1 VRFLKKHRVA
11 LIALAVYHFVF
22 FFPTLFMGRIASPND
37 VFYNFEPWKSVRQI
51 SAQNSLINDP
61 PTAYYTVLS
70 LIKTDWRAFHWNPF
84 IGSGVPG
91 FGSTLLAPF
100 SFFPALLLPL
110 PWIYTGIILLKL
122 NVAFWLAYLWLRE
135 ERLGKRG
142 AAVGAILFAA
152 AGPIA
157 VRWWWHV
164 TNAAPLYPAL
174 LWIALR
180 TARGKRTPV
189 WAVGLIALCYALSA
203 FPATMAYGAYAA
215 VAYFLYL
222 IASRVSGVGRRRKH
236 LADEASSLRPP
247 TPDSRLPLK
256 TITVT
261 ALATVLGIMIAAP
274 SFIPLAQLVGRSG
287 YLGSR
292 ANAAAEHVF
301 PFRHLALF
309 VDPDHLGNIA
319 LRDWRGDRALG
330 TLNNYIE
337 ATVYVGIVAL
347 PLIFL
352 AIANRRARSRWFW
365 LAMLA
370 IMLAAMF
377 GVPVIAKMVGSLP
390 GFKYSPL
397 TRIELMLPI
406 AVAYL
411 AAAGAAFLS
420 RGRFRFAIATLLA
433 VAAAGDLAV
442 FAGRFYPYLEPR
454 LASPPSGAT
463 IAFLQAQP
471 KPFRIAP
478 FFDYLWPNSSELYQ
492 LEDVRSHFSSEASYR
507 RLLERIDSSAALTTS
522 TVINFNSLKFDFG
535 DPLVS
540 MLGVRYLLEQRSI
553 DVIKWTIFKNT
564 KPAVKEIAATVL
576 EPGSVTQRHVRVDEE
591 PFYAIELPMELQE
604 TFGRAPHL
612 NVTLTKGN
620 AIVYARSFT
629 AADITALGKIYIPLR
644 PYARL
649 GETVMLRLASNGMR
663 VRMLTG
669 STDVAGDAPLFYGR
683 VMTPLIFER
692 DLPDGRIFRNV
703 GEVPRFHPV
712 VRTRRMTVDELLATK
727 SIDFADEAIVT
738 DSRPTNVEASD
749 AVVTLRSYEDDE
761 QVVDVSAPAKTL
773 LASSQKLT
781 PELRVTVD
789 GRAVDPIQINV
800 LFAGVPIPAGNHRV
814 VFTERLGR
822 RWWPLSGIAL
832 LLLVALSIAD
842 ARRRHFGV
850 ATRMI

>member
-11 LIALAVYHFVF
+11 LIAIAVYHFVF

-37 VFYNFEPWKSVRQI
+37 VFYNFEPWKNVRQV

-70 LIKTDWRAFHWNPF
+70 LIKTDWRAFQWNPF

-142 AAVGAILFAA
+142 AAIGAILFAA

-180 TARGKRTPV
+180 TARGKRTPA
-189 WAVGLIALCYALSA
+189 WIIGLVALCYALSA

-215 VAYFLYL
+215 LAYFVYVTIRERRFAPRV
-222 IASRVSGVGRRRKH
+222 IATSAFATLLGV
-236 LADEASSLRPP
+236 L
-247 TPDSRLPLK
+247 
-256 TITVT
+256 
-261 ALATVLGIMIAAP
+261 IAAP

-301 PFRHLALF
+301 PLRHFALF
-309 VDPDHLGNIA
+309 VNADHLGNIA
-319 LRDWRGDRALG
+319 LRNWRGDRALG
-330 TLNNYIE
+330 TLNNYVE
-337 ATVYVGIVAL
+337 ATVYVGILAL
-347 PLIFL
+347 PLILL
-352 AIANRRARSRWFW
+352 ALANRRARSRWFW

-377 GVPVIAKMVGSLP
+377 GMPVIANAIGRLP

-411 AAAGAAFLS
+411 AAAGGVFLS
-420 RGRFRFAIATLLA
+420 RGRFRIAIAIVLA
-433 VAAAGDLAV
+433 VASAGDLAV
-442 FAGRFYPYLEPR
+442 FAGRFYPYLEPM

-463 IAFLQAQP
+463 VGFLQAQP

-478 FFDYLWPNSSELYQ
+478 FFDYLWPNSSELYR
-492 LEDVRSHFSSEASYR
+492 LEDVRSHFSSEGSYR
-507 RLLERIDSSAALTTS
+507 RLLERVDPSAALTTS
-522 TVINFNSLKFDFG
+522 TVINFNSLKFDFN

-553 DVIKWTIFKNT
+553 DVIKWTVFAHT
-564 KPAVKEIAATVL
+564 KAAVKEIAATVL
-576 EPGSVTQRHVRVDEE
+576 EPGGVMQRHVRVDEE
-591 PFYAIELPMELQE
+591 PFYAIELPVELQAN
-604 TFGRAPHL
+604 FGSAPHL
-612 NVTLTKGN
+612 DVTLTKGA

-629 AADITALGKIYIPLR
+629 LGDVTALGKIYIPLR

-649 GETVMLRLASNGMR
+649 GETVILRVASNGMR

-669 STDVAGDAPLFYGR
+669 ATEIAGDAPLFYGR
-683 VMTPLIFER
+683 VMTPVIFDR

-703 GEVPRFHPV
+703 GEVPRFHAV
-712 VRTRRMTVDELLATK
+712 TRVRRMSVDELLAAK
-727 SIDFADEAIVT
+727 NIDYADEAIVT
-738 DSRPTNVEASD
+738 DPRPLNVQASD

-789 GRAVDPIQINV
+789 GRVVDPVQINV
-800 LFAGVPIPAGNHRV
+800 LFAGIPIAPGNHRV
-814 VFTERLGR
+814 VFTQRLGR
-822 RWWPLSGIAL
+822 RWWVMAAIAL
-832 LLLVALSIAD
+832 LLLIALSVAD
-842 ARRRHFGV
+842 GRRRYFGV
-850 ATRMI
+850 ATRMT

>member
-1 VRFLKKHRVA
+1 MRILKKHRVA

-37 VFYNFEPWKSVRQI
+37 VFYNSEPWKSVRQV

-70 LIKTDWRAFHWNPF
+70 LIKTDWHAFQWNPF

-142 AAVGAILFAA
+142 AAIGAIIFAA

-180 TARGKRTPV
+180 TARGKRTPG
-189 WAVGLIALCYALSA
+189 WAIGLITLCYALSA

-215 VAYFLYL
+215 VAYFVYL
-222 IASRVSGVGRRRKH
+222 AIRERRFAPRV
-236 LADEASSLRPP
+236 L
-247 TPDSRLPLK
+247 TT
-256 TITVT
+256 TIF
-261 ALATVLGIMIAAP
+261 ATFLGIVIAAP

-301 PFRHLALF
+301 PLRHFALF
-309 VDPDHLGNIA
+309 VNPDHLGNIA

-347 PLIFL
+347 LLVFI
-352 AIANRRARSRWFW
+352 AIVNRRARSRWFW

-377 GVPVIAKMVGSLP
+377 GMPVIAKIVGNLP

-397 TRIELMLPI
+397 TRIELVMPI

-420 RGRFRFAIATLLA
+420 RGRFRIAIAVLLA
-433 VAAAGDLAV
+433 VSSAGDLAM
-442 FAGRFYPYLEPR
+442 FAGRFYPYIEPS
-454 LASPPSGAT
+454 LASPPTGAT

-478 FFDYLWPNSSELYQ
+478 FFDYLWPNSSELYR

-507 RLLERIDSSAALTTS
+507 RLLERIDPSAALTTS
-522 TVINFNSLKFDFG
+522 TVINFNSLKFDFN
-535 DPLVS
+535 DPFVS

-553 DVIKWTIFKNT
+553 DVMKWTIFKNT
-564 KPAVKEIAATVL
+564 KAAVKEIAATEL
-576 EPGSVTQRHVRVDEE
+576 EPGRVMQRHVRVDEE
-591 PFYAIELPMELQE
+591 PFYAIELPMELLA
-604 TFGRAPHL
+604 TLGRVPHL
-612 NVTLTKGN
+612 DVTLIKGT

-629 AADITALGKIYIPLR
+629 AGDITALGKIYIPLR

-649 GETVMLRLASNGMR
+649 GETVMLRIASAGMR

-669 STDVAGDAPLFYGR
+669 ATEVVGDAPLFYGR

-703 GEVPRFHPV
+703 AEVPRFHPV
-712 VRTRRMTVDELLATK
+712 SRVRAMSDDEMLARRDF
-727 SIDFADEAIVT
+727 DFAEEAVVA
-738 DSRPTNVEASD
+738 PEAKVEAHPTD
-749 AVVTLRSYEDDE
+749 ARIERLLYGDARSKLH
-761 QVVDVSAPAKTL
+761 VDASQPWF
-773 LASSQKLT
+773 LASSEKLT
-781 PELRVTVD
+781 PELRITID
-789 GRAVDPIQINV
+789 GAEAKVVPINI
-800 LFAGVPIPAGNHRV
+800 LFAGASVPAGKHTI
-814 VFTERLGR
+814 VFERRIGRGWWWVSAFGVLLFATSLLPPGLSGR
-822 RWWPLSGIAL
+822 RKAT
-832 LLLVALSIAD
+832 
-842 ARRRHFGV
+842 
-850 ATRMI
+850 ATRA

>member
-1 VRFLKKHRVA
+1 LRVIKKHRVA

-37 VFYNFEPWKSVRQI
+37 VFYNFEPWKSVRQGV
-51 SAQNSLINDP
+51 AQNSLINDP

-100 SFFPALLLPL
+100 SFVPALLLPL

-142 AAVGAILFAA
+142 AAIGAIVFAA

-164 TNAAPLYPAL
+164 TNAAPFYPAL
-174 LWIALR
+174 LWITLR
-180 TARGKRTPV
+180 TARGKRTPA
-189 WAVGLIALCYALSA
+189 WAIGLVALCYALSA

-215 VAYFLYL
+215 VGYFVYL
-222 IASRVSGVGRRRKH
+222 AIRERRFAPRIV
-236 LADEASSLRPP
+236 AA
-247 TPDSRLPLK
+247 
-256 TITVT
+256 T
-261 ALATVLGIMIAAP
+261 AFAALLGIMIAAP

-287 YLGSR
+287 YLGTR
-292 ANAAAEHVF
+292 ANAASEHVF
-301 PFRHLALF
+301 PLHHLALF
-309 VDPDHLGNIA
+309 VNPNHLGNIA

-330 TLNNYIE
+330 TLNNYVE
-337 ATVYVGIVAL
+337 ATVYVGVVAL
-347 PLIFL
+347 MLIL
-352 AIANRRARSRWFW
+352 VAMAYRRARARWFW

-377 GVPVIAKMVGSLP
+377 GMPVIAKIVGNLP

-397 TRIELMLPI
+397 TRVEMMLPI

-420 RGRFRFAIATLLA
+420 RGPFRIAIAVLLA
-433 VAAAGDLAV
+433 AASAADLAV
-442 FAGRFYPYLEPR
+442 FAGRFYPYIEPR

-463 IAFLQAQP
+463 VMFLQAQP

-478 FFDYLWPNSSELYQ
+478 FFDYLWPNSSELYH

-507 RLLERIDSSAALTTS
+507 RLLERIDPSAALTTS
-522 TVINFNSLKFDFG
+522 TVINFNSLKFNFD

-540 MLGVRYLLEQRSI
+540 MLGIRYFLEQRSI
-553 DVIKWTIFKNT
+553 DVMKWTILKNT
-564 KPAVKEIAATVL
+564 KPAVKEIAATTM
-576 EPGSVTQRHVRVDEE
+576 EPGGVMQRHVRVDEE
-591 PFYAIELPMELQE
+591 PFYAIELPIELQN
-604 TFGRAPHL
+604 TMGRAPHL
-612 NVTLTKGN
+612 DVTLTKGTT
-620 AIVYARSFT
+620 IVYARSFT
-629 AADITALGKIYIPLR
+629 AGDITALGKIYIPLR
-644 PYARL
+644 PCARL
-649 GETVMLRLASNGMR
+649 GETVVMRLASNGMR
-663 VRMLTG
+663 LRMLTG
-669 STDVAGDAPLFYGR
+669 AIDVAGDAPLFYDR

-692 DLPDGRIFRNV
+692 DFPDGRIFRNV
-703 GEVPRFHPV
+703 AEVPRFHAV
-712 VRTRRMTVDELLATK
+712 TRVRRMSVDELLAAK
-727 SIDFADEAIVT
+727 NIDFADEAIVT
-738 DSRPTNVEASD
+738 DPRPMNVEASD
-749 AVVTLRSYEDDE
+749 AVVTLRSYQDDE
-761 QVVDVSAPAKTL
+761 QIVDVAAPAKTL

-789 GRAVDPIQINV
+789 GRAVEPVQINV
-800 LFAGVPIPAGNHRV
+800 LFAGVPLPAGNHRV

-822 RWWPLSGIAL
+822 RWWPIAGIAL
-832 LLLVALSIAD
+832 LLLIALSVVD
-842 ARRRHFGV
+842 ARRHFGV

>member
-1 VRFLKKHRVA
+1 LRFLRKHRVA

-37 VFYNFEPWKSVRQI
+37 VFYNFEPWKSVRQGV
-51 SAQNSLINDP
+51 AQNSLINDP

-70 LIKTDWRAFHWNPF
+70 LIKTDWHAFHWNPF

-100 SFFPALLLPL
+100 SFVPALLLPL

-142 AAVGAILFAA
+142 AAVGAIVFAA

-180 TARGKRTPV
+180 TARGKRTPA
-189 WAVGLIALCYALSA
+189 WAVGLVALCYALSA

-215 VAYFLYL
+215 VAYFIYL
-222 IASRVSGVGRRRKH
+222 AIRERRFAPRV
-236 LADEASSLRPP
+236 
-247 TPDSRLPLK
+247 
-256 TITVT
+256 
-261 ALATVLGIMIAAP
+261 LATTIFATILGITIAAP
-274 SFIPLAQLVGRSG
+274 SFIPLAQLVGRTG

-301 PFRHLALF
+301 PLRHLVLF
-309 VDPDHLGNIA
+309 VNPDNLGNIA
-319 LRDWRGDRALG
+319 LRDWRGDHALG
-330 TLNNYIE
+330 TLNNYVE

-347 PLIFL
+347 LLIVV
-352 AIANRRARSRWFW
+352 AIPNRRARSRWFW

-377 GVPVIAKMVGSLP
+377 GMPVIAKIVGNLP

-397 TRIELMLPI
+397 TRVEMMMPI
-406 AVAYL
+406 AIAYL
-411 AAAGAAFLS
+411 AAAGAAFVS
-420 RGRFRFAIATLLA
+420 RGRFRIAIAMLLA
-433 VAAAGDLAV
+433 VASAADLAM
-442 FAGRFYPYLEPR
+442 FAGRFYPYIEPGI
-454 LASPPSGAT
+454 ASPPSGPT
-463 IAFLQAQP
+463 VAFLQAQP

-478 FFDYLWPNSSELYQ
+478 FFDYLWPNSSELYH

-507 RLLERIDSSAALTTS
+507 RLLERIDPSAALTSS
-522 TVINFNSLKFDFG
+522 TVITFNSLKFNFA

-540 MLGVRYLLEQRSI
+540 MLGVRYFVEHRSI
-553 DVIKWTIFKNT
+553 DVMRWMILKNT
-564 KPAVKEIAATVL
+564 QPAVKEIAATTL
-576 EPGSVTQRHVRVDEE
+576 EPGGAMQRHVRVDEE
-591 PFYAIELPMELQE
+591 PFYAIELPLELQAAL
-604 TFGRAPHL
+604 GRAPHL
-612 NVTLTKGN
+612 DVTLTKGS
-620 AIVYARSFT
+620 AIVYSRSFT
-629 AADITALGKIYIPLR
+629 AGDITALGKIYIPLR

-649 GETVMLRLASNGMR
+649 GETVMLRLASSGIR
-663 VRMLTG
+663 LRMLTG
-669 STDVAGDAPLFYGR
+669 ATEIAGDAPLFYDR
-683 VMTPLIFER
+683 ITTPVIFER
-692 DLPDGRIFRNV
+692 DFPDGRIFRNV
-703 GEVPRFHPV
+703 AEVPRFHAV
-712 VRTRRMTVDELLATK
+712 ARVRRMSVDQLLATK
-727 SIDFADEAIVT
+727 NIDFADEAIVT
-738 DSRPTNVEASD
+738 DPRPSNVDAAD
-749 AVVTLRSYEDDE
+749 AVVTLRSYQDDE
-761 QVVDVSAPAKTL
+761 QIVDVSAPAKTL

-789 GRAVDPIQINV
+789 GHNVDPIQINV
-800 LFAGVPIPAGNHRV
+800 LFAGIPIPSGSHRV

-822 RWWPLSGIAL
+822 TWWPIAGTAL
-832 LLLVALSIAD
+832 LLLIALAIVD
-842 ARRRHFGV
+842 ARRPHFGV

>member
-1 VRFLKKHRVA
+1 LRAIKKHRVA
-11 LIALAVYHFVF
+11 LIALTVYHLVF

-37 VFYNFEPWKSVRQI
+37 VFFNHEPWKSVRQV
-51 SAQNSLINDP
+51 SAQNSLFNDP

-100 SFFPALLLPL
+100 SFFPALLLPM

-122 NVAFWLAYLWLRE
+122 NIAFWLAYLWLRE

-142 AAVGAILFAA
+142 AAIGAILFAA

-180 TARGKRTPV
+180 TARGKRTPA

-215 VAYFLYL
+215 LAYFVFL
-222 IASRVSGVGRRRKH
+222 IGSRVTGVGSRRKDNGS
-236 LADEASSLRPP
+236 ASLRLP

-256 TITVT
+256 PITFA
-261 ALATVLGIMIAAP
+261 ALATLLGIMIAAP

-301 PFRHLALF
+301 PLHHFALF
-309 VDPDHLGNIA
+309 VNPDHLGNTA
-319 LRDWRGDRALG
+319 LRDWRGDHALG
-330 TLNNYIE
+330 NLNNYIE
-337 ATVYVGIVAL
+337 ATVYIGIVAL

-370 IMLAAMF
+370 VMLAAMF
-377 GVPVIAKMVGSLP
+377 GMPVVAKIIGSLP

-397 TRIELMLPI
+397 TRIQMMLPI

-420 RGRFRFAIATLLA
+420 RGRFRIAIAVVLA
-433 VAAAGDLAV
+433 VAAAGDLAT

-463 IAFLQAQP
+463 VAFLQAQP

-478 FFDYLWPNSSELYQ
+478 FFDYLWPNSSELYR
-492 LEDVRSHFSSEASYR
+492 LEDVRSHFSSEGSYR
-507 RLLERIDSSAALTTS
+507 RLLERIDPSAALTTS
-522 TVINFNSLKFDFG
+522 TVIYFNSLKFNFDE
-535 DPLVS
+535 PLVS
-540 MLGVRYLLEQRSI
+540 MLGVRYFVEHRSI
-553 DVIKWTIFKNT
+553 DVMRWMILKNT

-576 EPGSVTQRHVRVDEE
+576 EPRGVIQRHVRVDQE
-591 PFYAIELPMELQE
+591 PFYAIELPIELQK
-604 TFGRAPHL
+604 TFGGAPHL
-612 NVTLTKGN
+612 DVTLIKGTS
-620 AIVYARSFT
+620 IVYARSFT
-629 AADITALGKIYIPLR
+629 ADDINALGKIYIPLR

-649 GETVMLRLASNGMR
+649 GETVMLRLASSGMR

-669 STDVAGDAPLFYGR
+669 ATEMAGDAPLFYDR
-683 VMTPLIFER
+683 VFTPLIFER

-703 GEVPRFHPV
+703 AEVPRFHSV
-712 VRTRRMTVDELLATK
+712 TRVRRMTTDELLATK
-727 SIDFADEAIVT
+727 NIDFADEAIVT
-738 DSRPTNVEASD
+738 DPRPLNVDASD
-749 AVVTLRSYEDDE
+749 AVVTLRSYQDDE
-761 QVVDVSAPAKTL
+761 QIVDVSAPAKTL
-773 LASSQKLT
+773 MASSQKLT
-781 PELRVTVD
+781 PELRVTID
-789 GRAVDPIQINV
+789 GRVVEPIQINV
-800 LFAGVPIPAGNHRV
+800 LFAGVAIPPGNHRV
-814 VFTERLGR
+814 VFTQRLGR
-822 RWWPLSGIAL
+822 SWWPLSGIAL
-832 LLLVALSIAD
+832 LLLIALSIID

>member
-1 VRFLKKHRVA
+1 LRAIKKHRVA
-11 LIALAVYHFVF
+11 LIALAVYHLVF

-37 VFYNFEPWKSVRQI
+37 VFFNFEPWKSVGQV
-51 SAQNSLINDP
+51 SAQNSLLNDP

-100 SFFPALLLPL
+100 SFFPALLLPM

-189 WAVGLIALCYALSA
+189 WAIGLIALCYALSA

-215 VAYFLYL
+215 VAYFVFL
-222 IASRVSGVGRRRKH
+222 IGSRGSGVGGRRKDDVS
-236 LADEASSLRPP
+236 ASLRPP

-256 TITVT
+256 PITVA
-261 ALATVLGIMIAAP
+261 ALATLLGIMIAAP

-301 PFRHLALF
+301 PLHHLALF
-309 VDPDHLGNIA
+309 VDPDHLGNVA

-330 TLNNYIE
+330 NLNNYIE
-337 ATVYVGIVAL
+337 ATVYAGIVAL

-352 AIANRRARSRWFW
+352 ALANRRARSRWFW

-377 GVPVIAKMVGSLP
+377 GLPVIAKIIGSLP

-397 TRIELMLPI
+397 TRIEMMLPI

-420 RGRFRFAIATLLA
+420 RGRFRIAIAVVLA
-433 VAAAGDLAV
+433 IAAAGDLAV

-454 LASPPSGAT
+454 LASPPTGAT

-478 FFDYLWPNSSELYQ
+478 FFDYLWPNSSELYR
-492 LEDVRSHFSSEASYR
+492 LEDVRSHFSSEGSYR
-507 RLLERIDSSAALTTS
+507 RLLERIDPSAALTTS
-522 TVINFNSLKFDFG
+522 TVINFNSLKFNFD

-540 MLGVRYLLEQRSI
+540 MLGVRYFVEQRSI
-553 DVIKWTIFKNT
+553 DVMKWTIFKNT
-564 KPAVKEIAATVL
+564 KPAVKEIAAAVL
-576 EPGSVTQRHVRVDEE
+576 EPGRVMQRHVRVDEE
-591 PFYAIELPMELQE
+591 PFYAIEVPVELQA
-604 TFGRAPHL
+604 TFGRTPHL
-612 NVTLTKGN
+612 DVTLTKG
-620 AIVYARSFT
+620 ASIVYARSFT
-629 AADITALGKIYIPLR
+629 AGDITALGKIYIPLR

-649 GETVMLRLASNGMR
+649 GDTVMLRLASSGMR

-669 STDVAGDAPLFYGR
+669 ATEIAGDAPLFYDR
-683 VMTPLIFER
+683 VFTPLIFER

-703 GEVPRFHPV
+703 AEVPRFHV
-712 VRTRRMTVDELLATK
+712 VTRVRRMTVDELLATK
-727 SIDFADEAIVT
+727 NIDYADEAIVT
-738 DSRPTNVEASD
+738 DPRLVNVAASD
-749 AVVTLRSYEDDE
+749 AVVTLRSYQDDE
-761 QVVDVSAPAKTL
+761 QVVDVVAPAKTL

-781 PELRVTVD
+781 PELRVTID
-789 GRAVDPIQINV
+789 GRVVEPIQINV
-800 LFAGVPIPAGNHRV
+800 LFAGVPIPPGNHRV
-814 VFTERLGR
+814 VFTQRLGR
-822 RWWPLSGIAL
+822 SWWPLSGIAL
-832 LLLVALSIAD
+832 LLLIALSIID

>member
-1 VRFLKKHRVA
+1 MRLLKKHRVA

-37 VFYNFEPWKSVRQI
+37 VFYNFEPWKTVRQVD
-51 SAQNSLINDP
+51 AQNSLINDP

-91 FGSTLLAPF
+91 FGSTLLSPF

-135 ERLGKRG
+135 ERLGKYG

-164 TNAAPLYPAL
+164 TNAAPFYPAL

-180 TARGKRTPV
+180 IARGKRTPA
-189 WAVGLIALCYALSA
+189 WAIGLVALCYGLSA

-215 VAYFLYL
+215 VAYFLF
-222 IASRVSGVGRRRKH
+222 IVIRERRFAPRV
-236 LADEASSLRPP
+236 
-247 TPDSRLPLK
+247 
-256 TITVT
+256 IVT
-261 ALATVLGIMIAAP
+261 AAIATGLGIMIAAP
-274 SFIPLAQLVGRSG
+274 SFVPLAQLVRRSG

-301 PFRHLALF
+301 PPRHFALF
-309 VDPDHLGNIA
+309 LNPDHLGNRA
-319 LRDWRGDRALG
+319 LRDWRGDRGLG

-337 ATVYVGIVAL
+337 ATVYVGIVTL
-347 PLIFL
+347 LLIV
-352 AIANRRARSRWFW
+352 AAVANRRARSRWFW

-370 IMLAAMF
+370 VMLAAMF
-377 GVPVIAKMVGSLP
+377 GLAPVARIIAALP

-397 TRIELMLPI
+397 TRIEMMLPI
-406 AVAYL
+406 ATAYL
-411 AAAGAAFLS
+411 AAAGAAFVA
-420 RGRFRFAIATLLA
+420 RGRYRMAIGALLA
-433 VAAAGDLAV
+433 VVAAADLAV

-454 LASPPSGAT
+454 LASPPVTTT
-463 IAFLQAQP
+463 IAFLQSQP

-478 FFDYLWPNSSELYQ
+478 FFDYLWPNSAELYR

-507 RLLERIDSSAALTTS
+507 RLLERIDPSAALTTN
-522 TVINFNSLKFDFG
+522 TVINFNSLKFDFN
-535 DPLVS
+535 DPLLS

-564 KPAVKEIAATVL
+564 KPGVQEVSATVL
-576 EPGSVTQRHVRVDEE
+576 EPGRSMQRHIRIDSV
-591 PFYAIELPMELQE
+591 PFYAIELPVEVQE
-604 TFGRAPHL
+604 ALGRAPHL
-612 NVTLTKGN
+612 DVTLTKGGS
-620 AIVYARSFT
+620 IVYARSFT
-629 AADITALGKIYIPLR
+629 PGDMTALAKVYIPLR
-644 PYARL
+644 PFARL
-649 GETVMLRLASNGMR
+649 GETVVLRVASSGMR
-663 VRMLTG
+663 VRLLTG
-669 STDVAGDAPLFYGR
+669 ATEVAGDAPLFYGR
-683 VMTPLIFER
+683 VETPVIFER

-703 GEVPRFHPV
+703 GEVPRFHAV
-712 VRTRRMTVDELLATK
+712 TRVRRMTSEELLATK
-727 SIDFADEAIVT
+727 NIDFADEAIVT
-738 DSRPTNVEASD
+738 DRRQLAVDASE
-749 AVVTLRSYEDDE
+749 AVVTLREYHDDQ
-761 QVVDVSAPAKTL
+761 QVVDVVAPANTL

-789 GRAVDPIQINV
+789 GRTVEPIEINI
-800 LFAGVPIPAGNHRV
+800 LFAGVPVPAGNHRV

-822 RWWPLSGIAL
+822 GWWWLSGIAL
-832 LLLVALSIAD
+832 ALLAALAVFD
-842 ARRRHFGV
+842 ARSLPVTSALQRG
-850 ATRMI
+850 

>member
-1 VRFLKKHRVA
+1 LRYLRKHRVA
-11 LIALAVYHFVF
+11 LIALAVYHLVF

-37 VFYNFEPWKSVRQI
+37 VFFNFEPWKSAGQTV
-51 SAQNSLINDP
+51 AQNSLVNDP

-110 PWIYTGIILLKL
+110 PWVYTGIILLKL
-122 NVAFWLAYLWLRE
+122 NIAFWLAYLWLRE

-142 AAVGAILFAA
+142 AAIGAILFAA
-152 AGPIA
+152 AGPIG

-164 TNAAPLYPAL
+164 TNAVPLYPAL

-180 TARGKRTPV
+180 TARGKRTPA
-189 WAVGLIALCYALSA
+189 WAIGLIALCYALSA

-215 VAYFLYL
+215 VAYFIFL
-222 IASRVSGVGRRRKH
+222 IGSRVSGVGGRRKDDVS
-236 LADEASSLRPP
+236 ASLRPP

-256 TITVT
+256 QITVA
-261 ALATVLGIMIAAP
+261 ALATLLGIMIAAP

-301 PFRHLALF
+301 PLHHFALF
-309 VDPDHLGNIA
+309 VNPDRLGNVA

-330 TLNNYIE
+330 NLNNYIE
-337 ATVYVGIVAL
+337 ATVYTGIVAL

-352 AIANRRARSRWFW
+352 ALANRRARSRWFW
-365 LAMLA
+365 LATLA

-377 GVPVIAKMVGSLP
+377 GMPVIAKIIGSLP

-397 TRIELMLPI
+397 TRIEMMMPI

-420 RGRFRFAIATLLA
+420 RGRFRIAIAVVLA
-433 VAAAGDLAV
+433 IAAAGDLAV

-454 LASPPSGAT
+454 LASPPTGAT
-463 IAFLQAQP
+463 VAFLQAQP

-478 FFDYLWPNSSELYQ
+478 FFDYRWPNSSELYR
-492 LEDVRSHFSSEASYR
+492 LEDVRSHFSSEGSYR
-507 RLLERIDSSAALTTS
+507 RLLERIDPSAALTTS
-522 TVINFNSLKFDFG
+522 TVINFNSLKFNFD

-540 MLGVRYLLEQRSI
+540 MLGVRYFVEQRSI
-553 DVIKWTIFKNT
+553 DVMKWTIFKST
-564 KPAVKEIAATVL
+564 KPAVKEIAAMVL
-576 EPGSVTQRHVRVDEE
+576 QPGGVTQRHVRVDEE
-591 PFYAIELPMELQE
+591 PFYAIEVPVELQA
-604 TFGRAPHL
+604 TFGRTPHL
-612 NVTLTKGN
+612 DVTLTKG
-620 AIVYARSFT
+620 ATIVYARSFT
-629 AADITALGKIYIPLR
+629 AGDITALGKIYIPLR

-649 GETVMLRLASNGMR
+649 GETVTLRLASSGMR

-669 STDVAGDAPLFYGR
+669 ATEIAGDAPLFYDR
-683 VMTPLIFER
+683 VFTPLIFER

-703 GEVPRFHPV
+703 AEVPRFHAV
-712 VRTRRMTVDELLATK
+712 TRVRRMTVDELLATK
-727 SIDFADEAIVT
+727 NIDFADEAIVT
-738 DSRPTNVEASD
+738 DPRPVHVEASD
-749 AVVTLRSYEDDE
+749 AVMTLRSYQDDE
-761 QVVDVSAPAKTL
+761 QIVDVSAPAKTL

-781 PELRVTVD
+781 PELRVTID
-789 GRAVDPIQINV
+789 GRDVEPVQINV
-800 LFAGVPIPAGNHRV
+800 LFAGVPIPPGNHRV
-814 VFTERLGR
+814 VFTQRLGR
-822 RWWPLSGIAL
+822 SWWPLSGIAL
-832 LLLVALSIAD
+832 LLLIALSIID
-842 ARRRHFGV
+842 ARRRHFFV

>member
-1 VRFLKKHRVA
+1 LRFLRKHRVA

-37 VFYNFEPWKSVRQI
+37 VFYNFEPWKSVRQGV
-51 SAQNSLINDP
+51 AQNSLINDP

-70 LIKTDWRAFHWNPF
+70 LIKNDCRAFHWNPF

-100 SFFPALLLPL
+100 SFIPALLLPL

-142 AAVGAILFAA
+142 AAIGTIVFAA

-180 TARGKRTPV
+180 TARGKRTPA
-189 WAVGLIALCYALSA
+189 WAIGLIAFCYALSA

-215 VAYFLYL
+215 VAYFVYL
-222 IASRVSGVGRRRKH
+222 AIRERRFAPRV
-236 LADEASSLRPP
+236 L
-247 TPDSRLPLK
+247 T
-256 TITVT
+256 TTVF
-261 ALATVLGIMIAAP
+261 ATLLGITIAAP
-274 SFIPLAQLVGRSG
+274 SFIPLAQLVSRTG

-292 ANAAAEHVF
+292 ANAAVEHFF
-301 PFRHLALF
+301 PLRHLVLF
-309 VDPDHLGNIA
+309 VNPDHLGNIA
-319 LRDWRGDRALG
+319 LRDWRGDHALG
-330 TLNNYIE
+330 TLNNYVE
-337 ATVYVGIVAL
+337 ATVYFGIVAL
-347 PLIFL
+347 LLIFF

-377 GVPVIAKMVGSLP
+377 GMPVIAKVVGNLP

-420 RGRFRFAIATLLA
+420 RGRFRIAIAIVLA
-433 VAAAGDLAV
+433 VVSSADLAM
-442 FAGRFYPYLEPR
+442 FAGRFYPYIEPS
-454 LASPPSGAT
+454 LASPPSGPT
-463 IAFLQAQP
+463 IAFLRAQP

-478 FFDYLWPNSSELYQ
+478 FFDYLWPNTSELYH

-507 RLLERIDSSAALTTS
+507 RLLERIDPSAALTTS
-522 TVINFNSLKFDFG
+522 TVITFNSLKFNFG

-540 MLGVRYLLEQRSI
+540 MLGVRYFLEHRSI
-553 DVIKWTIFKNT
+553 DVMRWMILKNT
-564 KPAVKEIAATVL
+564 KPAVKEIAATTL
-576 EPGSVTQRHVRVDEE
+576 EPGGVMQRHVRVDEE
-591 PFYAIELPMELQE
+591 PFYAIELPLELLAPL
-604 TFGRAPHL
+604 GHAPHL
-612 NVTLTKGN
+612 GVTLTKGT
-620 AIVYARSFT
+620 AIVYSRSFT
-629 AADITALGKIYIPLR
+629 AGDITALGKIYIPLR

-649 GETVMLRLASNGMR
+649 GETVMLRLASSGMR
-663 VRMLTG
+663 LRMLTG
-669 STDVAGDAPLFYGR
+669 ATEIAGDAPLFYDR
-683 VMTPLIFER
+683 ITTPVIFER
-692 DLPDGRIFRNV
+692 DFPDGRIFRNV
-703 GEVPRFHPV
+703 AEVPRFHAV
-712 VRTRRMTVDELLATK
+712 TRVRRMSVDQLLATK
-727 SIDFADEAIVT
+727 NIDFADEAIVT
-738 DSRPTNVEASD
+738 DPRPLNVDASD
-749 AVVTLRSYEDDE
+749 AVVTLRSYQDDE
-761 QVVDVSAPAKTL
+761 QIVDVSAPAKTL

-789 GRAVDPIQINV
+789 GQNIDPIQINV
-800 LFAGVPIPAGNHRV
+800 LFAGIPIPSGSHRV

-822 RWWPLSGIAL
+822 RWWPIAGTAL
-832 LLLVALSIAD
+832 LLLIALSVVD

>member
-1 VRFLKKHRVA
+1 LRFLKKHRVA

-37 VFYNFEPWKSVRQI
+37 VFYNFEPWKSVRQGV
-51 SAQNSLINDP
+51 AQNSLINDP

-70 LIKTDWRAFHWNPF
+70 LIKTDWSAFHWNPF

-100 SFFPALLLPL
+100 SFVPALLLPL

-122 NVAFWLAYLWLRE
+122 NIAFGLAYLWLRE

-142 AAVGAILFAA
+142 AAIGAIVFAA

-180 TARGKRTPV
+180 TARGKRTPA
-189 WAVGLIALCYALSA
+189 WAIGSIALCYALSA

-215 VAYFLYL
+215 VAYFVYL
-222 IASRVSGVGRRRKH
+222 AIRERRFAPRV
-236 LADEASSLRPP
+236 
-247 TPDSRLPLK
+247 
-256 TITVT
+256 
-261 ALATVLGIMIAAP
+261 LATTIFAAILGITIAAP
-274 SFIPLAQLVGRSG
+274 SFIPLAQLVGRTG

-301 PFRHLALF
+301 PLRHLALF
-309 VDPDHLGNIA
+309 VNPDRLGNIA
-319 LRDWRGDRALG
+319 LRDWRGDHALG
-330 TLNNYIE
+330 TLNNYVE

-347 PLIFL
+347 LLIVV

-365 LAMLA
+365 LSMLA

-377 GVPVIAKMVGSLP
+377 GMPVIAKLIGNLP

-420 RGRFRFAIATLLA
+420 RGRFRMAIAMLLA
-433 VAAAGDLAV
+433 VASAADLAM
-442 FAGRFYPYLEPR
+442 FAGRFYPYIEPGI
-454 LASPPSGAT
+454 ASPPSGPT
-463 IAFLQAQP
+463 VAFLQAQP

-478 FFDYLWPNSSELYQ
+478 FFDYLWPNSSELYH

-507 RLLERIDSSAALTTS
+507 RLLERIDPSAALTSS
-522 TVINFNSLKFDFG
+522 TVITFNSLKFNFE

-540 MLGVRYLLEQRSI
+540 MLGVRYFVEHRSI
-553 DVIKWTIFKNT
+553 DVLRWMILKNT
-564 KPAVKEIAATVL
+564 KAAVKEIAATTL
-576 EPGSVTQRHVRVDEE
+576 EPGGVMQRHVRVDQE
-591 PFYAIELPMELQE
+591 PFYAIELPLELQA
-604 TFGRAPHL
+604 TPGRAPHL
-612 NVTLTKGN
+612 DVTLTKGT
-620 AIVYARSFT
+620 AIVYSRSFT
-629 AADITALGKIYIPLR
+629 AGDITALGKIYIPLR

-649 GETVMLRLASNGMR
+649 GETVMLRMASSGLQL
-663 VRMLTG
+663 RMLTG
-669 STDVAGDAPLFYGR
+669 ATEVGGDAPLFYDR
-683 VMTPLIFER
+683 VTTPVIFER
-692 DLPDGRIFRNV
+692 DFPDGRMFRNV
-703 GEVPRFHPV
+703 AEVPRFHAV
-712 VRTRRMTVDELLATK
+712 TRVRRMSVDQLLAAK
-727 SIDFADEAIVT
+727 EIDFADEAIVT
-738 DSRPTNVEASD
+738 DARPLNVDASD
-749 AVVTLRSYEDDE
+749 AVVTLRSYQDDE

-789 GRAVDPIQINV
+789 GQSVDPIQINV
-800 LFAGVPIPAGNHRV
+800 LFAGVPIASGQHRV

-822 RWWPLSGIAL
+822 QWLPIAGVAFL
-832 LLLVALSIAD
+832 LLIALSIAD

>member
-1 VRFLKKHRVA
+1 MRAIKKHRVA
-11 LIALAVYHFVF
+11 LIALAVYHLVF
-22 FFPTLFMGRIASPND
+22 FFPTFFMGRIASPND
-37 VFYNFEPWKSVRQI
+37 VFFNFEPWKSVGQAG
-51 SAQNSLINDP
+51 AQNPLLNDP

-84 IGSGVPG
+84 IGAGVPG

-100 SFFPALLLPL
+100 SFLPALLLPL

-122 NVAFWLAYLWLRE
+122 NIAFWLAYLWLRE

-180 TARGKRTPV
+180 TARGKRTPAWV
-189 WAVGLIALCYALSA
+189 IGLVALCYALSA
-203 FPATMAYGAYAA
+203 FPATMAYGAYASI
-215 VAYFLYL
+215 AYFLYL
-222 IASRVSGVGRRRKH
+222 MIGSRESGVGGRSRDNV
-236 LADEASSLRPP
+236 AASLRP
-247 TPDSRLPLK
+247 TPDSRLPLR
-256 TITVT
+256 TFVMTS
-261 ALATVLGIMIAAP
+261 LAAALGIMIAAP

-301 PFRHLALF
+301 PLHHFALF
-309 VDPDHLGNIA
+309 VNPDHLGNVA

-330 TLNNYIE
+330 NLNNYIE
-337 ATVYVGIVAL
+337 ATVYVSIVAL

-352 AIANRRARSRWFW
+352 ALANRRARSRWFW

-377 GVPVIAKMVGSLP
+377 GMPVIAKVIGSLP

-397 TRIELMLPI
+397 TRIEMMMPI

-411 AAAGAAFLS
+411 AAAGAAFVS
-420 RGRFRFAIATLLA
+420 RGRFRIAIAVVLA

-463 IAFLQAQP
+463 VAFLQAQP

-478 FFDYLWPNSSELYQ
+478 FFDYLWPNSSELYR
-492 LEDVRSHFSSEASYR
+492 LEDVRSHFSSEGSYR
-507 RLLERIDSSAALTTS
+507 RLLERIDPSAALTTS
-522 TVINFNSLKFDFG
+522 TVINFNSLKFNFD

-540 MLGVRYLLEQRSI
+540 MLGVRYFVEQRSI
-553 DVIKWTIFKNT
+553 DVMKWTIFKST

-576 EPGSVTQRHVRVDEE
+576 EPGRVMQRHVRVDEE
-591 PFYAIELPMELQE
+591 PFYAIEVPAELQA

-612 NVTLTKGN
+612 DVTLTKGS
-620 AIVYARSFT
+620 AIVYTRAFT
-629 AADITALGKIYIPLR
+629 ASDITALGKIYIPLR

-649 GETVMLRLASNGMR
+649 GNTVMLRLASSGMR

-669 STDVAGDAPLFYGR
+669 ATEIAGDAPLFYDR
-683 VMTPLIFER
+683 VFTPLIFER

-703 GEVPRFHPV
+703 AEVPRFHAV
-712 VRTRRMTVDELLATK
+712 TRVRRMTVDELLAAK
-727 SIDFADEAIVT
+727 NIDFADEAIVT
-738 DSRPTNVEASD
+738 DPRPVNVQASD
-749 AVVTLRSYEDDE
+749 AVVTLRSYQDDE
-761 QVVDVSAPAKTL
+761 QIVDVSAPAKTL

-781 PELRVTVD
+781 PELRVTID
-789 GRAVDPIQINV
+789 GHAVDPVQINV
-800 LFAGVPIPAGNHRV
+800 LFAGVPIPPGNHRV
-814 VFTERLGR
+814 VFTQRLGR
-822 RWWPLSGIAL
+822 SWWPLSGIAL
-832 LLLVALSIAD
+832 LLLVALSIVD
-842 ARRRHFGV
+842 ARRGHFGI